1 MKTRFLALS
10 ALVAL
15 GSVEAGLADI
25 VKGPD
30 LVATG
35 RVVSTGNASLVL
47 KTDDHG
53 HTIPFMI
60 ATTTELPA
68 GLTAGSRVT
77 VHYSA
82 IGTDQQMADRVV
94 LLAPAAPTALASTRS
109 GAQAPASPTQ
119 APAPTQA
126 PTEAPSPGV
135 SNQPAVEL
143 PRTASPIPLVG
154 LLGLAAFLASA
165 FLRALERRQEP

>member
-77 VHYSA
+77 FHSSA
-82 IGTDQQMADRVV
+82 IGTDQQVADRVV

-109 GAQAPASPTQ
+109 GAQAPA
-119 APAPTQA
+119 PTQA

-135 SNQPAVEL
+135 SNQPDMEL

>member
-1 MKTRFLALS
+1 MKIRFLALS

-15 GSVEAGLADI
+15 GSVGAGLADI

-60 ATTTELPA
+60 GTTTELPA

-109 GAQAPASPTQ
+109 GAQAPA
-119 APAPTQA
+119 PTQA

-135 SNQPAVEL
+135 SNQPDMEL

-165 FLRALERRQEP
+165 FLRVLERR

>member
-1 MKTRFLALS
+1 
-10 ALVAL
+10 
-15 GSVEAGLADI
+15 
-25 VKGPD
+25 
-30 LVATG
+30 
-35 RVVSTGNASLVL
+35 
-47 KTDDHG
+47 
-53 HTIPFMI
+53 MI

-109 GAQAPASPTQ
+109 GAQ

>member
-1 MKTRFLALS
+1 MKIRFLALS

-15 GSVEAGLADI
+15 GSVGAGLADI

-109 GAQAPASPTQ
+109 GAQAPA
-119 APAPTQA
+119 PTQA

>member
-60 ATTTELPA
+60 GTTTELPA

-109 GAQAPASPTQ
+109 GAQAPA
-119 APAPTQA
+119 PTQA

-135 SNQPAVEL
+135 SNQPDMEL

-165 FLRALERRQEP
+165 FLRVLERR

>member
-1 MKTRFLALS
+1 MKIRFLALS

-15 GSVEAGLADI
+15 GSVGAGLADI

-109 GAQAPASPTQ
+109 GAQAPA
-119 APAPTQA
+119 PTQA

-135 SNQPAVEL
+135 SNQPDMEL

-165 FLRALERRQEP
+165 FLRVLERR

>member
-109 GAQAPASPTQ
+109 GAQAPA
-119 APAPTQA
+119 PTQA

>member
-53 HTIPFMI
+53 HTIPFII

-109 GAQAPASPTQ
+109 GAQ